1 MDLVLNGGGFCYC
14 QFCYGG
20 GLVVAHIALFYPHLS
35 VGLATNGGLERAMLA
50 AVLQGVVGTWS
61 GTALTFDAS
70 RSVEICRF
78 LVVRVVSVSSSL
90 CDPLQL
96 S

>member
-1 MDLVLNGGGFCYC
+1 MDLVPNGGGFCYC

-50 AVLQGVVGTWS
+50 AVLQ
-61 GTALTFDAS
+61 
-70 RSVEICRF
+70 
-78 LVVRVVSVSSSL
+78 
-90 CDPLQL
+90 
-96 S
+96 